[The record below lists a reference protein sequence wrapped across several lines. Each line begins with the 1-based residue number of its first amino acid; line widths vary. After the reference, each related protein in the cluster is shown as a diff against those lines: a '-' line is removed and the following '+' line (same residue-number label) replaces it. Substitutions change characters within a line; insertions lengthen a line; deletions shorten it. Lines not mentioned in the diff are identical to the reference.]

1 MPAPDSLEKWAAM
14 QPTAAE
20 TGSSPHLA
28 PQFSFVRAPKLR
40 GSSSQ
45 GTLGVALGGGGG
57 GGGGNGKSGRG
68 GGAASKARAAFV
80 GLGDPLPPGLAR
92 RWKDPSVPIDVDTEE
107 VKEKERRRW
116 WRSKEDKDKDERT
129 KRAKNSP
136 ETKKKNSKTQK
147 LKL

>member
-57 GGGGNGKSGRG
+57 GGGNGKSGRG
-68 GGAASKARAAFV
+68 GAASRARAAFV
-80 GLGDPLPPGLAR
+80 GLGDPLPPGLAK
-92 RWKDPSVPIDVDTEE
+92 RWKDPSVPIDIDTEE

-116 WRSKEDKDKDERT
+116 WRSKEDKDKDEDEE
-129 KRAKNSP
+129 S
-136 ETKKKNSKTQK
+136 KKLTRNEKKTQK